1 MNQIT
6 TSRIDRGM
14 GPLRVL
20 QVIFT
25 FLAFIFLA
33 IGSVIMSLTW
43 VGSGNVSLFGIVTET
58 GSVSEG
64 RFLGVVINSV
74 ATLFFVWLLI
84 TIALLLARQW
94 IAAILALPAACVILI
109 VLYLFLVFIMP
120 SISGTIFVLLLILLN
135 GAALLLAL
143 WFLKSTSMRP
153 SSQNELRNNQ

>member
-6 TSRIDRGM
+6 TPRMDRGQ
-14 GPLRVL
+14 GILRVL

-33 IGSVIMSLTW
+33 ISSVIMSLNW

-58 GSVSEG
+58 GTVSEG
-64 RFLGVVINSV
+64 RFLEVVINSV
-74 ATLFFVWLLI
+74 VTLFIVWLLI
-84 TIALLLARQW
+84 TIALLLAKQW
-94 IAAILALPAACVILI
+94 VAALLALPAAFVILI
-109 VLYLFLVFIMP
+109 VLYIFLVFILP

-143 WFLKSTSMRP
+143 WFLKSTSKRP
-153 SSQNELRNNQ
+153 SSQKELRNNQ